1 MNKTKKSVKIYAIMM
16 LIVLIIGV
24 LQISIYAK
32 TPDELIKKMGNAG
45 TYENEDLTNAGEK
58 IVGIIQTV
66 GTIAAI
72 AILSILGI
80 KYMAGSMEER
90 ADIKKAMIPYIVGAI
105 LLFATTSI
113 VSMIYSITKPKQS
126 KMGEVAGKAG
136 QQQEQK
142 VDQ

>member
-32 TPDELIKKMGNAG
+32 TPEELIKKMGNVG
-45 TYENEDLTNAGEK
+45 TYENEDLTDAGEK
-58 IVGIIQTV
+58 VVGIIQTV

-113 VSMIYSITKPKQS
+113 VSMIYSITKPK
-126 KMGEVAGKAG
+126 KGAIPRVVDEHYGE
-136 QQQEQK
+136 QQ
-142 VDQ
+142 